1 MSVNRKAVVI
11 YGTYQ
16 EVGGNLMVNKQLEPI
31 CHHIA
36 LYKMYGI
43 VIQHFYLLHFYAR
56 KFIIVQIRN
65 YH

>member
-1 MSVNRKAVVI
+1 MS
-11 YGTYQ
+11 YQ
-16 EVGGNLMVNKQLEPI
+16 EVGGNLMVNKQLELI

-43 VIQHFYLLHFYAR
+43 SIQHSSYFIFYAR
-56 KFIIVQIRN
+56 KFIIARIRN

>member
-1 MSVNRKAVVI
+1 MGLLTLS
-11 YGTYQ
+11 YQ

-36 LYKMYGI
+36 LYKMYGTA
-43 VIQHFYLLHFYAR
+43 IQHYIYFIFNAR
-56 KFIIVQIRN
+56 KFIIARVCN